1 MSIAEEYID
10 CVNQLECCVHNLKEI
25 VTRLDDLSNRI
36 EISDSVR
43 VIEEQAELMK
53 RKLEEDIK

>member
-1 MSIAEEYID
+1 MNVAEEYID
-10 CVNQLECCVHNLKEI
+10 CVNSLQYCVHHLKEI
-25 VTRLDDLSNRI
+25 VTKLEDLSNRI